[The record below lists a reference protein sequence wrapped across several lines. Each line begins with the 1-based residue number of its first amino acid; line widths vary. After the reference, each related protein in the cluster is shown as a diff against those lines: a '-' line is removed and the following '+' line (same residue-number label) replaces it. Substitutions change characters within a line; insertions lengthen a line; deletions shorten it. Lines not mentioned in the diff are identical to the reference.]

1 MNINQFFVILLARK
15 WIVLITLALTVA
27 LVGGL
32 SLVWPKSYTAT
43 TTLVINSKGV
53 DQISGTPVQAT
64 LLPGYM
70 ATQVDII
77 SSHNVALKV
86 VDKLGIPDN
95 PQANEQFRA
104 ATEGKGNIRDW
115 YADRLLANLKVEP
128 SRESSVIELKYEG
141 VDPRFVAM
149 LANAFAESYIET
161 NLQLKVEPSRQAA
174 AWFDKQNKELR
185 HGLEQAREKLSSFQR
200 EHGIVSV
207 DERLDVESS
216 RLAELS
222 SQLVAAQAQTYDS
235 LSRNQQLK
243 GSKVSESPEVISNAL
258 IQTLKSQLVQAEA
271 KLAEVSL
278 RMQKNHPQYQAAQNE
293 VDNLKA
299 RLDEEM
305 GKLSSSV
312 GQTARVSQQREAE
325 IRAALSAQKTK
336 VLALKEQHDEM
347 AVLVREV
354 ENAQRL
360 YDMAM
365 QRYGQ
370 TSMEGQSS
378 QTDISILNP
387 AVEPLQPSSPKIMR
401 NLLIATFLGTLLG
414 IGLGFVV
421 EILDRRIR
429 SSEDIT
435 EGEKPIPW
443 MGTVSSKAKP
453 AKFDFLKFPLTWIG
467 GLRNRHA

>member
-336 VLALKEQHDEM
+336 VLAFKEQHDEM